1 MLGVEHLT
9 VKYGTHVALQDATV
23 RFDQGSFSA
32 IIGPNGAGKSTLLK
46 TMVGLLPDHGSAVK
60 FDEGHNARNCIAYV
74 PQQQTL
80 DWAFPVTVWDVAM
93 MGRTGRLGWL
103 RWPGRADRE
112 QVRAALEQTGVYD
125 LRNRHIGALS
135 GGQRQRVLL
144 ARMLAR
150 DARIL
155 LLDEPL
161 TGVDQATQEG
171 LMSLLRAQAQAGRAV
186 VMVTHDL
193 EQARAWCD
201 HLVLVNRR
209 VVADGT
215 PEQVYSPRNI
225 EATFS
230 SSFLAHTHAEA

>member
-1 MLGVEHLT
+1 MLGVQHLT
-9 VKYGTHVALQDATV
+9 VRYGTHPALEDATV
-23 RFDQGSFSA
+23 TFQPGTFTA
-32 IIGPNGAGKSTLLK
+32 IIGPNGAGKSTLLR
-46 TMVGLLPDHGSAVK
+46 TLVGLVAPTGGAVTY
-60 FDEGHNARNCIAYV
+60 DGPGLARDAIAYV

-112 QVRAALEQTGVYD
+112 RVRAALEQTGVYD
-125 LRNRHIGALS
+125 LRSRHIGALS

-144 ARMLAR
+144 ARMLVR

-171 LMSLLRAQAQAGRAV
+171 LMSLLRAQADAGRAV

-215 PEQVYSPRNI
+215 PEQVYSPHNI

-230 SSFLAHTHAEA
+230 SSFLGHTHAEA

>member
-1 MLGVEHLT
+1 MLGAQHLT
-9 VKYGTHVALQDATV
+9 VRYGTHPALEDATV
-23 RFDQGSFSA
+23 NFRAGTFTA
-32 IIGPNGAGKSTLLK
+32 IIGPNGAGTSTLLR
-46 TMVGLLPDHGSAVK
+46 TLVGLVAPTEGAVTY
-60 FDEGHNARNCIAYV
+60 GGPGLARDAIAYV

-125 LRNRHIGALS
+125 LRSRHIGALS

>member
-9 VKYGTHVALQDATV
+9 VQYGNHTALEDVSV
-23 RFDQGSFSA
+23 RFEAGSFSA

-46 TMVGLLPDHGSAVK
+46 TMVGLLPDPSGAVRFDTGHSARECVS
-60 FDEGHNARNCIAYV
+60 YV

-80 DWAFPVTVWDVAM
+80 DWAFPVTVWDTAM

-103 RWPGRADRE
+103 RWPGKKDRE
-112 QVRAALEQTGVYD
+112 LVQQALEETGVYD
-125 LRNRHIGALS
+125 LRHRHIGALS

-150 DARIL
+150 QGHLL

-161 TGVDQATQEG
+161 TGVDATTQEQ
-171 LMSLLRAQAQAGRAV
+171 LMSLLREQAQKGRAV

-193 EQARAWCD
+193 EQASRWCD
-201 HLVLVNRR
+201 HLVLINKR
-209 VVADGT
+209 VIADGSPAEVYT
-215 PEQVYSPRNI
+215 PHNI
-225 EATFS
+225 QATFS
-230 SSFLAHTHAEA
+230 ASHLGHMHAEA

>member
-1 MLGVEHLT
+1 MLGVQNLT
-9 VKYGTHVALQDATV
+9 VRYGSQVALDDATV
-23 RFDQGSFSA
+23 RFEAGSFSA

-46 TMVGLLPDHGSAVK
+46 TLVGLLPDPQGAVQLDGGHSAQSCVS
-60 FDEGHNARNCIAYV
+60 YV

-80 DWAFPVTVWDVAM
+80 DWAFPVTVWDVTM

-103 RWPGRADRE
+103 RWPGRRDRMIVE
-112 QVRAALEQTGVYD
+112 AALRETGVYD
-125 LRNRHIGALS
+125 LRHRHIGALS

-150 DARIL
+150 QGHLL

-161 TGVDQATQEG
+161 TGVDATTQEQ
-171 LMSLLRAQAQAGRAV
+171 LMALLRAQADAGRAV

-193 EQARAWCD
+193 EQARRWCD
-201 HLVLVNRR
+201 HLVLINRR
-209 VVADGT
+209 IIADGT
-215 PEQVYSPRNI
+215 PEQVYTPHNI

-230 SSFLAHTHAEA
+230 SSHLGHTHAEA

>member
-9 VKYGTHVALQDATV
+9 VTYGPQVALEDATV
-23 RFDQGSFSA
+23 RFEAGQFSA
-32 IIGPNGAGKSTLLK
+32 IIGPNGAGKSTLLR
-46 TMVGLLPDHGSAVK
+46 TLVGLLPDHAGAVQ
-60 FDEGHNARNCIAYV
+60 FDPGHTAQGCISYV

-103 RWPGRADRE
+103 RWPGRKDRE
-112 QVRAALEQTGVYD
+112 LVQAALRETGVYD
-125 LRNRHIGALS
+125 LRHRHIGALS

-150 DARIL
+150 RGHLL

-161 TGVDQATQEG
+161 TGVDAATQES
-171 LMSLLRAQAQAGRAV
+171 LMALLRAEANRGRAV

-193 EQARAWCD
+193 EQARRWCD
-201 HLVLVNRR
+201 QLVLINRR
-209 VVADGT
+209 IIAAGT
-215 PEQVYSPRNI
+215 PEQVYTPQNI

-230 SSFLAHTHAEA
+230 SSHLGHTHAEA

>member
-1 MLGVEHLT
+1 MLGVENLT
-9 VKYGTHVALQDATV
+9 VRYGTHTALENATV
-23 RFDQGSFSA
+23 QFAPSTLSA
-32 IIGPNGAGKSTLLK
+32 VIGPNGAGKSTLLK
-46 TMVGLLPDHGSAVK
+46 TVVGLTPPTAGRIT
-60 FDEGHNARNCIAYV
+60 FGEGGNARENVAYV

-103 RWPGRADRE
+103 RWPGRTDRE
-112 QVRAALEQTGVYD
+112 RVAEALRQTGVYE
-125 LRNRHIGALS
+125 LRGRHIGALS

-161 TGVDQATQEG
+161 TGVDAATQEQ
-171 LMSLLRAQAQAGRAV
+171 LMALLRAQADAGRAV

-193 EQARAWCD
+193 EQARRWCD

-209 VVADGT
+209 VIADGT
-215 PEQVYSPRNI
+215 PQEVYTPHNI

-230 SSFLAHTHAEA
+230 VSHLGHTHAEA

>member
-1 MLGVEHLT
+1 MLGAQHLT
-9 VKYGTHVALQDATV
+9 VRYGTHPALEDATV
-23 RFDQGSFSA
+23 NFRAGTFTA
-32 IIGPNGAGKSTLLK
+32 IIGPNGAGKSTLLR
-46 TMVGLLPDHGSAVK
+46 TLVGLVAPTEGAVTY
-60 FDEGHNARNCIAYV
+60 GGPGLARDAIAYV

-125 LRNRHIGALS
+125 LRSRHIGALS

>member
-1 MLGVEHLT
+1 MLGVENLT
-9 VKYGTHVALQDATV
+9 VRYGTHLALEDATV
-23 RFDQGSFSA
+23 QFAPGTFSA
-32 IIGPNGAGKSTLLK
+32 VIGPNGAGKSTLLK
-46 TMVGLLPDHGSAVK
+46 TLVGLNAPTAGEVVFTEGGSARDDV
-60 FDEGHNARNCIAYV
+60 AYV

-93 MGRTGRLGWL
+93 MGRTGRVGWL
-103 RWPGRADRE
+103 RWPGRTDRE
-112 QVRAALEQTGVYD
+112 RVADALRQTGVYK
-125 LRNRHIGALS
+125 LRGRHIGALS

-150 DARIL
+150 DARVL

-161 TGVDQATQEG
+161 TGVDAATQEQ
-171 LMSLLRAQAQAGRAV
+171 LMALLRAQADAGRAV

-193 EQARAWCD
+193 EQARRWCD

-215 PEQVYSPRNI
+215 PAEVYTPHNI

-230 SSFLAHTHAEA
+230 SSHLGHTHAEA

>member
-1 MLGVEHLT
+1 MLGAQHLT
-9 VKYGTHVALQDATV
+9 VRYGTHPALEDATV
-23 RFDQGSFSA
+23 NFRAGTFTA
-32 IIGPNGAGKSTLLK
+32 IIGPNGAGKSTLLR
-46 TMVGLLPDHGSAVK
+46 TLVGLVAPTEGAVTY
-60 FDEGHNARNCIAYV
+60 GGPGLARDAIAYV

-125 LRNRHIGALS
+125 LRSRHIGALS

-193 EQARAWCD
+193 EQARAGCD